1 MYASKPEDAT
11 RCARREWRGIFRG
24 LCVLAQARVI
34 APCAMV
40 SNKDALVDYAQGTLN
55 LAQLYNAIGSPAAG
69 NWQDFE

>member
-1 MYASKPEDAT
+1 MRANLRTLPGVLDANGAEYFAGFVFWRRRASSPP
-11 RCARREWRGIFRG
+11 ARWF
-24 LCVLAQARVI
+24 
-34 APCAMV
+34 